1 MTPIV
6 GNLGSL
12 SFHALDH
19 IGYMKIYLRLSKSIV
34 MDKQVF
40 KNNMDTIKNIDLEN
54 KATYI

>member
-19 IGYMKIYLRLSKSIV
+19 IGYMKIYLRLSKSIEV
-34 MDKQVF
+34 
-40 KNNMDTIKNIDLEN
+40 EN
-54 KATYI
+54 KIFKSPY